1 MTNHIAETRACADC
15 GTETAADPGM
25 PKGTIFGPNLLR
37 VGVSM
42 WDANG
47 TDQKIADVFSGLFGV
62 DKCAKSTIQHALD
75 AAADRMEPEADRIAA
90 EMATK
95 EIPVNIDETPFSAC
109 GSPGQAW
116 LATDA
121 DATQA
126 KVAGSRGAAVL
137 MERFSV
143 LPPAGDHRRAG
154 GVQRVQD

>member
-1 MTNHIAETRACADC
+1 MSED
-15 GTETAADPGM
+15 
-25 PKGTIFGPNLLR
+25 LSL
-37 VGVSM
+37 

-47 TDQKIADVFSGLFGV
+47 TYQKIADIFAGLFGV
-62 DKCAKSTIQHALD
+62 DKCSKSTVRHAAD

-90 EMATK
+90 EMVTK
-95 EIPVNIDETPFSAC
+95 EMPVNIDETPFSAC
-109 GSPGQAW
+109 GSTGQTW

-126 KVAGSRGAAVL
+126 KVAGSREHMVL
-137 MERFSV
+137 TERFSV